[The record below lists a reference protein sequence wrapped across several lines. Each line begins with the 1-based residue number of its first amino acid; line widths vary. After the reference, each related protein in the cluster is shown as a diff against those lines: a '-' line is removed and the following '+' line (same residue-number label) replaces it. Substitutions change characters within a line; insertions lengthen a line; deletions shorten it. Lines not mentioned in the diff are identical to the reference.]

1 DRAPPGR
8 ARRSGASAAHAAC
21 DAARDEMGEPQG
33 LRDVAVQGRRTN
45 QRASLARRQPDALNP
60 DALSGATEPA
70 RTRTGMLVV
79 RELEQLHRTRRLDQA
94 PLALGAADPR
104 ARWIFGGEQR
114 PANRGEI
121 RAPAHDHE
129 HRNTERCR
137 KGVDV
142 DHIEPPDRDSLEH
155 HRTNV
160 LAKLAGGDELDHALR
175 RIRAIAANAPADD

>member
-1 DRAPPGR
+1 SVIPKNAASCATSSGSSGAASRSSATVDRAPDGARPAKHPNRRRRSATLRPRARPAQAPSATVDRAPPGR

-121 RAPAHDHE
+121 
-129 HRNTERCR
+129 
-137 KGVDV
+137 
-142 DHIEPPDRDSLEH
+142 
-155 HRTNV
+155 
-160 LAKLAGGDELDHALR
+160 
-175 RIRAIAANAPADD
+175 